1 MPGVTSLSYLQFQ
14 ATYNIVSFALAA
26 MIFTALYLLVS
37 QGRVLPRYR
46 NALVAS
52 ATVCGVAAYHY
63 WRIFDSFKDAYVAST
78 GSADEPASW
87 IYNLE
92 VGVGFNEGYRYVD
105 WLLTVPL
112 LLVET
117 IAVLALG
124 RVAQRALLT
133 RLIPASALMIILGY
147 PGEISTDMTT
157 RLVWGTLSTIPFIYI
172 LYVLFV
178 ELSKSLARQPKDV
191 RDTVGRL
198 RLLLLATWGVYPISY
213 LFPVFGL
220 EDGNSFMWR
229 QIGYSIADV
238 LAKCL
243 YGLVIYKIA
252 RLKSFA
258 DSSAFAKEEGMN

>member
-1 MPGVTSLSYLQFQ
+1 
-14 ATYNIVSFALAA
+14 
-26 MIFTALYLLVS
+26 
-37 QGRVLPRYR
+37 
-46 NALVAS
+46 
-52 ATVCGVAAYHY
+52 
-63 WRIFDSFKDAYVAST
+63 
-78 GSADEPASW
+78 
-87 IYNLE
+87 
-92 VGVGFNEGYRYVD
+92 
-105 WLLTVPL
+105 
-112 LLVET
+112 
-117 IAVLALG
+117 
-124 RVAQRALLT
+124 
-133 RLIPASALMIILGY
+133 
-147 PGEISTDMTT
+147 
-157 RLVWGTLSTIPFIYI
+157 
-172 LYVLFV
+172 VLFV

-191 RDTVGRL
+191 RDSVGRL